1 MRMRLG
7 PLILS
12 LTISASAAAH
22 ELLSARDFIHWCAHD
37 RERCEGYARATIDW
51 YVSEIGK
58 PGREFWPF
66 CLREGDDPT
75 KTLIGLVQWFFP
87 ARRASDP
94 NADWETM
101 LDWPLGNVAV
111 SILPSAYPCADFDYP
126 PEFADF
132 AAGWMGYDD

>member
-1 MRMRLG
+1 MG

-12 LTISASAAAH
+12 LTIAAPAAA
-22 ELLSARDFIHWCAHD
+22 EPLSAGDFIQWCAQD

-75 KTLIGLVQWFFP
+75 KTLIGLVQWLFTV
-87 ARRASDP
+87 RRPPIPGWHDP
-94 NADWETM
+94 M
-101 LDWPLGNVAV
+101 LDRPLGDTAV